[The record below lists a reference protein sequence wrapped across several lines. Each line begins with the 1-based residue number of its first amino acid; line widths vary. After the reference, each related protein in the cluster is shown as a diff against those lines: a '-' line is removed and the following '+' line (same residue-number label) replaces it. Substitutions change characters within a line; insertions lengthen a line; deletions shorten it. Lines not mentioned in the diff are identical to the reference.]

1 MVSPKT
7 SQTLA
12 DEVGA
17 SVKQIHTMEASEGG
31 ASYLDRMK
39 ENLDEIYS
47 SLQ

>member
-1 MVSPKT
+1 
-7 SQTLA
+7 
-12 DEVGA
+12 
-17 SVKQIHTMEASEGG
+17 MEASEGG